1 MSRRVKSLQP
11 YEDPLVPLT
20 LFVGGALALCLA
32 VLYPFQ
38 QVLWGL
44 TPADLLTMDL
54 VVTSE
59 TVGVSLALAAVAVV
73 ATLYGLVTLLLQL

>member
-1 MSRRVKSLQP
+1 MSRRVKPLRAHG
-11 YEDPLVPLT
+11 DPLVPLS
-20 LFVGGALALCLA
+20 LFVGGAIALCLA

-38 QVLWGL
+38 QALWGL
-44 TPADLLTMDL
+44 TPTDLLATDL
-54 VVTSE
+54 VVTPE